1 MGRAQSLLN
10 KFRANNI
17 TKALFGLMEGDGM
30 EWNEG
35 EGARGPLF
43 VLFKYGWNGVEVS
56 GPYSISY
63 HSFPSILFPQ
73 FGRNGME
80 WKKTELLK
88 FKITS
93 LASLKPTPPC
103 PFCANLIT
111 SSNSYSL
118 PTIAL

>member
-43 VLFKYGWNGVEVS
+43 VLFKDGWNGVEVS

-63 HSFPSILFPQ
+63 HSFPSILFPPNL
-73 FGRNGME
+73 GGMG
-80 WKKTELLK
+80 WNKK
-88 FKITS
+88 
-93 LASLKPTPPC
+93 C
-103 PFCANLIT
+103 
-111 SSNSYSL
+111 
-118 PTIAL
+118 